1 MKKFLLWL
9 NSYLSIH
16 GFILIHDFILHYTK
30 ESNRIGIIFI
40 LGVIH
45 FAVISCIPVLIFYVL
60 DKIKRNKINW
70 WIAFFIPYLFFLCL
84 SLIATKNR
92 DAVLI
97 FLDILTYFSPW
108 FMLVMLNINLLLE
121 RFFSLP
127 CRAIKRQ

>member
-16 GFILIHDFILHYTK
+16 GFILIHVFILPHTK
-30 ESNRIGIIFI
+30 HSNMIFMVFI
-40 LGVIH
+40 FGVID

-92 DAVLI
+92 DPVTI
-97 FLDILTYFSPW
+97 FFDIFEHFS
-108 FMLVMLNINLLLE
+108 
-121 RFFSLP
+121 R
-127 CRAIKRQ
+127 